1 MIKTALDYILIFHS
15 TKNKTTTPCG
25 LQAVKVCYE
34 FNSLDL
40 NVEVYIVDEPTLD
53 WLGIYDSE
61 TKSVIVNVRLTYNK
75 GYCLEYVVLHEYF
88 HSIQHLALLDETEG
102 EYYEENCTTE
112 EEIVYDSLLEQSCI
126 SLDSYAME
134 EACEMGAEL
143 FCALLG
149 FKINIQIREDLEIS
163 QILSFFYKHVI
174 EEVPR
179 YKELYNSLK
188 NHKQSA

>member
-1 MIKTALDYILIFHS
+1 MIKTALDYIVLFHS
-15 TKNKTTTPCG
+15 TKNKATTPCG
-25 LQAVKVCYE
+25 LQAVKVDYH
-34 FNSLDL
+34 FHSLDL

-61 TKSVIVNVRLTYNK
+61 TKCIIVNVRLIYNK
-75 GYCLEYVVLHEYF
+75 HYNMEYVVFHEYF

-112 EEIVYDSLLEQSCI
+112 EEIVYDSLLEQDCI
-126 SLDSYAME
+126 SIHSYAME

-149 FKINIQIREDLEIS
+149 FEINIEIREDLKMS

-179 YKELYNSLK
+179 YKELYNNLK
-188 NHKQSA
+188 SCKQSA